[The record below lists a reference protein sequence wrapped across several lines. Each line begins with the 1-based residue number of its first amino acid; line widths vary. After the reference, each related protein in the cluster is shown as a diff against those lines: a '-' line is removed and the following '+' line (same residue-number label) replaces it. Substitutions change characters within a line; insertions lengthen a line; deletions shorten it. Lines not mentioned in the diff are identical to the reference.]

1 MIQVFRVNNVI
12 DLLGYQA
19 DSESTAR
26 SLGELECITSLDYL
40 LGDGVGLWILLIV
53 GILGIGIDGTVVLT
67 SFVEEVE
74 LDGSF
79 VAVLVALAADEP
91 VVGALGLARYGDIV
105 AGFCLQILGIVP
117 VTGHVADE
125 LEGVVELLVVLRQ
138 VGSHLQRRIH
148 RQVESQ

>member
-1 MIQVFRVNNVI
+1 MYHQPF
-12 DLLGYQA
+12 
-19 DSESTAR
+19 
-26 SLGELECITSLDYL
+26 TSLDYL

-67 SFVEEVE
+67 SFVEEAE

-91 VVGALGLARYGDIV
+91 VVGALGLAGYGDIV

-117 VTGHVADE
+117 VTGHIADE
-125 LEGVVELLVVLRQ
+125 LDRG
-138 VGSHLQRRIH
+138 
-148 RQVESQ
+148 

>member
-1 MIQVFRVNNVI
+1 M
-12 DLLGYQA
+12 
-19 DSESTAR
+19 
-26 SLGELECITSLDYL
+26 
-40 LGDGVGLWILLIV
+40 
-53 GILGIGIDGTVVLT
+53 GILGIGIDSTVVLT

-117 VTGHVADE
+117 VTGHIADE